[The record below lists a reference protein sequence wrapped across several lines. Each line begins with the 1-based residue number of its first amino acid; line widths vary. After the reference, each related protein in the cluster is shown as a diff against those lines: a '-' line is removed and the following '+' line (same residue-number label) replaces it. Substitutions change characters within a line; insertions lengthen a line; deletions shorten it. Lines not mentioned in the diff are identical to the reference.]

1 MVMVVKNGSLLGA
14 KPRDGMD
21 DECSQSTAPHSVIH
35 LPDRKH
41 GSTPITDRTLIPIS
55 VANPPDRAKDDSSVG
70 AKNGQLSSEYNVL

>member
-35 LPDRKH
+35 LH